1 MAGVTG
7 IGSGID
13 IDSIVASM
21 VAAERAPKE
30 AQLAKL
36 EKKTTTQI
44 TAVGALKGAISDFQS
59 ALGALNK
66 PELFQARSATS
77 SKPDL
82 VGVTAG
88 TTAGAGSYSVEVK
101 SLAAS
106 SKVALTAF
114 KGTADLPVTFGSG
127 ALTVKVG
134 GGDESLRVDVNAGN
148 NTLAGIQ
155 DAINKQG
162 AGLGVSATIVT
173 DDSGA
178 RLVLSSTKTGKGEDI
193 TVTVES
199 DDPSLGN
206 NDLKELEFLS
216 PALPPDPSGFGTDQE
231 YQEALAAYALD
242 PKPKT
247 LVTAQS
253 AQITVDGM
261 LVTSKTNQVEAAI
274 EGVTLEL
281 KGKTAAG
288 EPLNI
293 NVSED
298 KAGVKKQIQSFV
310 DAYNKLIGVINAQT
324 KVTSVGEGKAPVAGA
339 LVGDA
344 TARSLLSTIRN
355 ELVNPQGEG
364 ALRAL
369 TDLGITTQKDGTLKI
384 EGTKLQDALDNNFAE
399 LPALF
404 AGESGIASRLDE
416 KLKPYTQT
424 GGILEQRNKA
434 MTETISGIDKQ
445 KEDLA
450 RRVASLQ
457 ERLYKQF
464 NAMDMLVGQLS
475 STSSSLLASLE
486 NLPWAANNSKK

>member
-1 MAGVTG
+1 MVGVTG

-30 AQLAKL
+30 SQLSNL

-44 TAVGALKGAISDFQS
+44 TAIGALKSAISDFQT
-59 ALGALNK
+59 ALGGLNK
-66 PELFQARSATS
+66 TELFQARSATS
-77 SKPDL
+77 SKADL
-82 VGVTAG
+82 VGVTASI
-88 TTAGAGSYSVEVK
+88 TAGAGSYSVEVK

-106 SKVALTAF
+106 SKVALAAFSNTAESPARF
-114 KGTADLPVTFGSG
+114 ASGKLDVSLGGSG
-127 ALTVKVG
+127 GGTV
-134 GGDESLRVDVNAGN
+134 EAASFSITVDSSN
-148 NTLAGIQ
+148 NTLAGLR
-155 DAINKQG
+155 DAINSGGKDI
-162 AGLGVSATIVT
+162 GVSATIVT
-173 DDSGA
+173 DDFGA
-178 RLVLSSTKTGKGEDI
+178 RLVLSSSKTGAGRDI
-193 TVTVES
+193 TVAGTPLTPVPAGE
-199 DDPSLGN
+199 DTLLSLEG
-206 NDLKELEFLS
+206 
-216 PALPPDPSGFGTDQE
+216 
-231 YQEALAAYALD
+231 LD
-242 PKPKT
+242 FTGVDGVDAGPKT
-247 LVTAQS
+247 LTAAAS
-253 AQITVDGM
+253 ASIVLDGLM
-261 LVTSKTNQVEAAI
+261 VTSQSNKVEGVI
-274 EGVTLEL
+274 EGVTLDL
-281 KGKTAAG
+281 KAETAEG
-288 EPLNI
+288 EPLTI
-293 NVSED
+293 GVAED

-324 KVTSVGEGKAPVAGA
+324 KVTAVGEGKAPVTGA

-434 MTETISGIDKQ
+434 MTETISDIDKQ
-445 KEDLA
+445 KENLA

-486 NLPWAANNSKK
+486 NLPWTANNSKK

>member
-1 MAGVTG
+1 MAGVSG

-30 AQLAKL
+30 IQLATL

-44 TAVGALKGAISDFQS
+44 TAVGALKSAISDFQN

-66 PELFQARSATS
+66 TDLFQARSAAS
-77 SKPDL
+77 SKADL
-82 VGVTAG
+82 VGVTANAK
-88 TTAGAGSYSVEVK
+88 AGAGRYQVEVQQ
-101 SLAAS
+101 LATS
-106 SKVALTAF
+106 SKVALNAF
-114 KGTADLPVTFGSG
+114 KGTADQPITFGSG
-127 ALTVKVG
+127 TLTVRVG
-134 GGDESLRVDVNAGN
+134 GGDKSLDIDVNESN
-148 NTLAGIQ
+148 NTLAGIR
-155 DAINKQG
+155 DAINKAG
-162 AGLGVSATIVT
+162 ANLGVSATIVT

-178 RLVLSSTKTGKGEDI
+178 RLVLSSTETGKDADI
-193 TVTVES
+193 SVVVVS
-199 DDPSLGN
+199 DDPSVGTR
-206 NDLKELEFLS
+206 DLSQLEFLAPVLAPNAGS
-216 PALPPDPSGFGTDQE
+216 FATDQE
-231 YQEALAAYALD
+231 YQNALAAYAVG
-242 PKPKT
+242 PGPKT

-253 AQITVDGM
+253 AQLTVDGM
-261 LVTSKTNQVEAAI
+261 LVTSKTNKVETAI
-274 EGVTLEL
+274 EGVTLDI
-281 KGKTAAG
+281 KGKTSVG

-293 NVSED
+293 SVAED

-310 DAYNKLIGVINAQT
+310 DGYNKLIGVINAQT
-324 KVTSVGEGKAPVAGA
+324 KVTGVGEGKAPVVGA

-344 TARSLLSTIRN
+344 TARTLLSTIRN
-355 ELVNPQGEG
+355 ELVNSQGDG
-364 ALRAL
+364 ALRTL
-369 TDLGITTQKDGTLKI
+369 TDIGITTQKDGTLKI
-384 EGTKLQDALDNNFAE
+384 EDAKLEKAMSNNFVD
-399 LPALF
+399 LPGLF
-404 AGESGIASRLDE
+404 VGDKGVASRLDE

-434 MTETISGIDKQ
+434 MSETISKIDKQ
-445 KEDLA
+445 KEDLT